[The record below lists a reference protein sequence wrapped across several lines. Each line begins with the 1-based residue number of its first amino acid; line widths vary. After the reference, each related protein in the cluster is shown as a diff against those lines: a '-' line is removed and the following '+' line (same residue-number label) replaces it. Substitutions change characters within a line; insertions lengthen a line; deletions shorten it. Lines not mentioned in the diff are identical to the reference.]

1 MSQRILFGFITIFW
15 LVMNML
21 LWRAEHFGAKVPV
34 NTVWRRVLSPEEDI
48 SHYDIYRVGAKK
60 ELIGSF
66 TWTAAAV
73 DENGTTL
80 PLENMTRQPAGY
92 SIEID
97 ATPPDTK
104 GTITLSNGRSLE
116 FTLDL
121 QFDQNHDWSSMA
133 LTVNPPAI
141 RSPSK
146 GTPKQEWMLTL
157 LSAATNNIV
166 ELALERNQ
174 GDVINLEIN
183 PSRNG
188 LIGTAGVLLKQLGGE
203 MLLGNDQ
210 SFASL
215 SRSADVQRMLQL
227 AVSPSTRLLP
237 HRRFQLP
244 WEARYGTLPDHS
256 RTLRVYRVTT
266 SLSVGVI
273 DFGEIVA
280 YVGQNGEL
288 LRVQLPIAG
297 GIEIR
302 SRRHYPQP
310 SIVR

>member
-15 LVMNML
+15 MVMNLL

-34 NTVWRRVLSPEEDI
+34 DTVWRRVLSPEEDI

-66 TWTAAAV
+66 TWTATAV

-80 PLENMTRQPAGY
+80 PVENMTRQPAGY

-104 GTITLSNGRSLE
+104 GAITLSNGRSLE

-121 QFDQNHDWSSMA
+121 QFDQNHDWSSMT
-133 LTVNPPAI
+133 LTVNPPGT
-141 RSPSK
+141 RSSDSY
-146 GTPKQEWMLTL
+146 TPKQEWMLTL
-157 LSAATNNIV
+157 QSAVTNDVV
-166 ELALERNQ
+166 ELSLERNQ
-174 GDVINLEIN
+174 DNIRNFEIN
-183 PSRNG
+183 PSRDG
-188 LIGTAGVLLKQLGGE
+188 LIGTTGVLLKQLGSE
-203 MLLGNDQ
+203 TLLGNDQ
-210 SFASL
+210 SFEPL
-215 SRSADVQRMLQL
+215 SRSTDVQKMLQL
-227 AVSPSTRLLP
+227 AVSQNTRLLP

-256 RTLRVYRVTT
+256 RSLRVYRVTT
-266 SLSVGVI
+266 SLSVGVM

-288 LRVQLPIAG
+288 LRAQLPIAG
-297 GIEIR
+297 GVEIR
-302 SRRHYPQP
+302 SRRHYPRP
-310 SIVR
+310 STIR